1 MLRRLDLIRP
11 EDQSLPN
18 AEDQAQVQAGSQVP
32 GRTLVDRG
40 RVRSPIVPDEN
51 RKDLAQKRIKR
62 LYLWAKY
69 KSGLPAS
76 TRIWQLVNGAIS
88 LSYTAF

>member
-51 RKDLAQKRIKR
+51 RKDLAQKWIK
-62 LYLWAKY
+62 
-69 KSGLPAS
+69 G
-76 TRIWQLVNGAIS
+76 
-88 LSYTAF
+88 YTYVLNTNPVCQHQQGFGNWLMAQ